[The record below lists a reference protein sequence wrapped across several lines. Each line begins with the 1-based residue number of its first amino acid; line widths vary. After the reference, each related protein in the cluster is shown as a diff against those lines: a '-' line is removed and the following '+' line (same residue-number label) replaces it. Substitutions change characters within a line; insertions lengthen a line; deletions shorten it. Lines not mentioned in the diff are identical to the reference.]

1 MKRAL
6 FPIIVVVILSV
17 FIYSCSSDDD
27 DSAPP
32 SVIQTPTGESEP
44 DAKQYTLTVSAGEGG
59 SVSSEGGTYDEG
71 TQLTIKANPN
81 DGVGFAGWTNFES
94 NSSTINIT
102 LNSNTSLSASFI
114 TLPSLSMVSSST
126 SIFTKSKKDTLT
138 FEANVP
144 GGFDKLEINS
154 DNGDVEIVSQPEIGA
169 TSGEIKLT
177 YNPQAIVN
185 VDYTITIAGYDDL
198 SISVFDS
205 YENNSIDDV
214 RVKTQPE
221 PLLNKNYVKSHLD
234 LKFSRIKVDPRLIRF
249 LNQRDNFSLGCYV
262 DNNFGDTSNYN
273 QNGNSYD
280 ELRDI
285 AYVDLNLD
293 GYDDIVL
300 HPIFSNNNNSNFA
313 SVKFPIE
320 VYMYINGEYIYR
332 EVLNQNGSGDS
343 KVSLAD
349 SVFNQEFNQDLVHQL
364 VNTYIHNSH
373 QGTKGQKNRSAVRG
387 GGRKPW
393 KQKGTGRARAGT
405 IRSPIW
411 RGGGMTFA
419 HTYSDTKPKKINKK
433 MYRAAMRSIWSKL
446 AEENK
451 LIAVSDLQI
460 DEPVKSSQVKTILS
474 DLGLNT
480 ALIVLSSRNDNLNKA
495 SKNLT
500 QCKVQTISSI
510 DPSALIQAEKVIVT
524 SATLEKLTEVLS

>member
-1 MKRAL
+1 
-6 FPIIVVVILSV
+6 
-17 FIYSCSSDDD
+17 
-27 DSAPP
+27 
-32 SVIQTPTGESEP
+32 
-44 DAKQYTLTVSAGEGG
+44 
-59 SVSSEGGTYDEG
+59 
-71 TQLTIKANPN
+71 
-81 DGVGFAGWTNFES
+81 
-94 NSSTINIT
+94 
-102 LNSNTSLSASFI
+102 
-114 TLPSLSMVSSST
+114 
-126 SIFTKSKKDTLT
+126 
-138 FEANVP
+138 
-144 GGFDKLEINS
+144 
-154 DNGDVEIVSQPEIGA
+154 
-169 TSGEIKLT
+169 
-177 YNPQAIVN
+177 
-185 VDYTITIAGYDDL
+185 
-198 SISVFDS
+198 
-205 YENNSIDDV
+205 
-214 RVKTQPE
+214 
-221 PLLNKNYVKSHLD
+221 
-234 LKFSRIKVDPRLIRF
+234 
-249 LNQRDNFSLGCYV
+249 
-262 DNNFGDTSNYN
+262 
-273 QNGNSYD
+273 
-280 ELRDI
+280 
-285 AYVDLNLD
+285 
-293 GYDDIVL
+293 
-300 HPIFSNNNNSNFA
+300 
-313 SVKFPIE
+313 
-320 VYMYINGEYIYR
+320 
-332 EVLNQNGSGDS
+332 
-343 KVSLAD
+343 VSLAD

-373 QGTKGQKNRSAVRG
+373 QGAKGQKNRSAVRG

-451 LIAVSDLQI
+451 LIAVSDFQI

>member
-1 MKRAL
+1 M
-6 FPIIVVVILSV
+6 
-17 FIYSCSSDDD
+17 
-27 DSAPP
+27 
-32 SVIQTPTGESEP
+32 
-44 DAKQYTLTVSAGEGG
+44 
-59 SVSSEGGTYDEG
+59 
-71 TQLTIKANPN
+71 
-81 DGVGFAGWTNFES
+81 
-94 NSSTINIT
+94 
-102 LNSNTSLSASFI
+102 
-114 TLPSLSMVSSST
+114 
-126 SIFTKSKKDTLT
+126 
-138 FEANVP
+138 
-144 GGFDKLEINS
+144 
-154 DNGDVEIVSQPEIGA
+154 
-169 TSGEIKLT
+169 
-177 YNPQAIVN
+177 
-185 VDYTITIAGYDDL
+185 
-198 SISVFDS
+198 
-205 YENNSIDDV
+205 
-214 RVKTQPE
+214 
-221 PLLNKNYVKSHLD
+221 
-234 LKFSRIKVDPRLIRF
+234 
-249 LNQRDNFSLGCYV
+249 
-262 DNNFGDTSNYN
+262 
-273 QNGNSYD
+273 
-280 ELRDI
+280 EL
-285 AYVDLNLD
+285 
-293 GYDDIVL
+293 
-300 HPIFSNNNNSNFA
+300 
-313 SVKFPIE
+313 
-320 VYMYINGEYIYR
+320 

-480 ALIVLSSRNDNLNKA
+480 ALIDLSSKNDNLNKA